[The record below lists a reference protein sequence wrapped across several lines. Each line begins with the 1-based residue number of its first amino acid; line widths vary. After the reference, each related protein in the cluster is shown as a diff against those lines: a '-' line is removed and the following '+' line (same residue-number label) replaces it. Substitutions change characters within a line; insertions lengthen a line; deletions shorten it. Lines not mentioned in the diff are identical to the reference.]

1 MLNTSLFIARRYFVS
16 KKKRNFIN
24 VISIISML
32 CVAVGTMALIVVL
45 SVFNGLEGLIK
56 ELYSTFDPNIKI
68 TAVEGK
74 SFRVNDA
81 FINQLKNIEGV
92 AYVTEVIED
101 NALLRYQDKQLVVKI
116 KGVSDNFKHQN
127 NIDSMIVEG
136 NFMLSKG
143 KKEFAVIGR
152 GIQNHLNINIQNRIY
167 PLQLWYPRI
176 TRNASLN
183 PETAFNRDMIMPEGV
198 FAIEKQYDDH
208 YIFVPIDF
216 ARRLL
221 EYKDKIT
228 TIEVKANSKNDIVA
242 VQQRIKDV
250 LGTQYHVQ
258 NAEEQHA
265 SLIKAVK
272 IEKLFVY
279 LTFSLIL
286 AVASI
291 NIFFSLSMLVIDKQ
305 KDISVLMALGAS
317 PNFIKRMFLTEGAI
331 IAFSGAILGLV
342 LGFTICFLQKQFGFV
357 SMGMETAVVD
367 AYPVDMRF
375 VDFLFTS
382 LLIVTVTICVSI
394 APANRASHTDV
405 KSHI

>member
-1 MLNTSLFIARRYFVS
+1 
-16 KKKRNFIN
+16 
-24 VISIISML
+24 ML

-56 ELYSTFDPNIKI
+56 QLYSTFDPEIKI

-74 SFRVNDA
+74 SFKIDEA
-81 FINQLKNIEGV
+81 FLSKVKNTEGV

-101 NALLRYQDKQLVVKI
+101 NCLLRYQDKQLVVKI
-116 KGVSDNFKHQN
+116 KGVSESFKHQN
-127 NIDSMIVEG
+127 NIDSMIVDG

-221 EYKDKIT
+221 EYDDKIT
-228 TIEVKANSKNDIVA
+228 TLEIKTGGKEDLA
-242 VQQRIKDV
+242 VVQERLKDL
-250 LGTQYHVQ
+250 LGEPFHVQ

-317 PNFIKRMFLTEGAI
+317 PAFIKKLFLTEGAI
-331 IAFSGAILGLV
+331 IAFSGAILGLI
-342 LGFTICFLQKQFGFV
+342 LGFGICFLQETFGFV

-367 AYPVDMRF
+367 AYPVDMQLS
-375 VDFLFTS
+375 DFIFTS
-382 LLIVTVTICVSI
+382 LLIITVTIAVSI
-394 APANRASHTDV
+394 APANRASHTDI

>member
-1 MLNTSLFIARRYFVS
+1 
-16 KKKRNFIN
+16 
-24 VISIISML
+24 ML

-56 ELYSTFDPNIKI
+56 DLYSSFDPQIKI
-68 TAVEGK
+68 SSVAGK
-74 SFRVNDA
+74 SFHVNADFLA
-81 FINQLKNIEGV
+81 KIQKTEGV

-101 NALLRYQDKQLVVKI
+101 NALLRYQDKQLVVKV
-116 KGVSDNFKHQN
+116 KGVSSTFKHQN
-127 NIDSMIVEG
+127 NIDSMIVDG

-143 KKEFAVIGR
+143 TKEYAVIGR
-152 GIQNHLNINIQNRIY
+152 GIQNRLNINIQNRIY

-183 PETAFNRDMIMPEGV
+183 PETAFNRDVIMPEGV

-208 YIFVPIDF
+208 YIFVPLDF
-216 ARRLL
+216 AKRLL
-221 EYKDKIT
+221 EYGDKLT
-228 TIEVKANSKNDIVA
+228 TIEVSTIDKNDIEI
-242 VQQRIKDV
+242 VQKRLKSL
-250 LGTQYHVQ
+250 LGNKFNIQ
-258 NAEEQHA
+258 NADEQHA

-272 IEKLFVY
+272 VEKLFVY

-305 KDISVLMALGAS
+305 KDISVMMALGAS
-317 PNFIKRMFLTEGAI
+317 PIFIKKLFLTEGAI
-331 IAFSGAILGLV
+331 IAFSGAILGLT
-342 LGFTICFLQKQFGFV
+342 LGFLICFAQEQFGFV

-367 AYPVDMRF
+367 AYPVHMQLS
-375 VDFLFTS
+375 DFIFTS
-382 LLIVTVTICVSI
+382 ILIITVTIAVSI
-394 APANRASHTDV
+394 VPANKASHTDV

>member
-1 MLNTSLFIARRYFVS
+1 MNTSLFIARRYFVS
-16 KKKRNFIN
+16 AKKRSFIN

-56 ELYSTFDPNIKI
+56 QLYSTFDPEIKI

-74 SFRVNDA
+74 SFKIDEA
-81 FINQLKNIEGV
+81 FLSKVKNTEGV

-101 NALLRYQDKQLVVKI
+101 NCLLRYQDKQLVVKI
-116 KGVSDNFKHQN
+116 KGVSESFKHQN
-127 NIDSMIVEG
+127 NIDSMIVDG

-221 EYKDKIT
+221 EYDDKIT
-228 TIEVKANSKNDIVA
+228 TLEIKTGGKEDLA
-242 VQQRIKDV
+242 VVQERLKDL
-250 LGTQYHVQ
+250 LGEPFHVQ

-317 PNFIKRMFLTEGAI
+317 PAFIKKLFLTEGAI
-331 IAFSGAILGLV
+331 IAFSGAILGLI
-342 LGFTICFLQKQFGFV
+342 LGFGICFLQETFGFV

-367 AYPVDMRF
+367 AYPVDMQLS
-375 VDFLFTS
+375 DFIFTS
-382 LLIVTVTICVSI
+382 LLIITVTISVSI
-394 APANRASHTDV
+394 APANRASHTDI

>member
-1 MLNTSLFIARRYFVS
+1 
-16 KKKRNFIN
+16 
-24 VISIISML
+24 ML

-56 ELYSTFDPNIKI
+56 DLYSSFDPQIKI
-68 TAVEGK
+68 SSVAGK
-74 SFRVNDA
+74 SFHVNADFLA
-81 FINQLKNIEGV
+81 KIQKTEGV

-101 NALLRYQDKQLVVKI
+101 NALLRYQDKQLVVKV
-116 KGVSDNFKHQN
+116 KGVSSTFKHQN
-127 NIDSMIVEG
+127 NIDSMIVDG

-143 KKEFAVIGR
+143 TKEYAVIGR
-152 GIQNHLNINIQNRIY
+152 GIQNRLNINIQNRIY

-183 PETAFNRDMIMPEGV
+183 PETAFNRDVIMPEGV

-208 YIFVPIDF
+208 YIFVPLDF
-216 ARRLL
+216 AKRLL
-221 EYKDKIT
+221 EYGDKLT
-228 TIEVKANSKNDIVA
+228 TIEVSTIDKNDIEI
-242 VQQRIKDV
+242 VQKRLKSL
-250 LGTQYHVQ
+250 LGNKFNIQ
-258 NAEEQHA
+258 NADEQHA

-272 IEKLFVY
+272 VEKLFVY

-305 KDISVLMALGAS
+305 KDISVMMALGAS
-317 PNFIKRMFLTEGAI
+317 PMFIKKLFLTEGAI
-331 IAFSGAILGLV
+331 IAFSGAILGLT
-342 LGFTICFLQKQFGFV
+342 LGFLICFAQEQFGFV

-367 AYPVDMRF
+367 AYPVHMQLS
-375 VDFLFTS
+375 DFIFTS
-382 LLIVTVTICVSI
+382 ILIITVTIAVSI
-394 APANRASHTDV
+394 VPANKASHTDV

>member
-1 MLNTSLFIARRYFVS
+1 
-16 KKKRNFIN
+16 
-24 VISIISML
+24 ML

-56 ELYSTFDPNIKI
+56 QLYSTFDPEIKI

-74 SFRVNDA
+74 SFKIDEA
-81 FINQLKNIEGV
+81 FLNKVKNTEGV

-101 NALLRYQDKQLVVKI
+101 NCLLRYQDKQLVVKI
-116 KGVSDNFKHQN
+116 KGVSESFKHQN
-127 NIDSMIVEG
+127 NIDSMIVDG

-221 EYKDKIT
+221 EYDDKIT
-228 TIEVKANSKNDIVA
+228 TLEIKTGGKEDLA
-242 VQQRIKDV
+242 VVQERLKDL
-250 LGTQYHVQ
+250 LGEPFHVQ

-317 PNFIKRMFLTEGAI
+317 PAFIKKLFLTEGAI
-331 IAFSGAILGLV
+331 IAFSGAILGLI
-342 LGFTICFLQKQFGFV
+342 LGFGICFLQETFGFV

-367 AYPVDMRF
+367 AYPVDMQLS
-375 VDFLFTS
+375 DFIFTS
-382 LLIVTVTICVSI
+382 LLIITVTISVSI
-394 APANRASHTDV
+394 APANRASHTDI

>member
-1 MLNTSLFIARRYFVS
+1 
-16 KKKRNFIN
+16 
-24 VISIISML
+24 ML

-56 ELYSTFDPNIKI
+56 QLYSTFDPEIKI

-74 SFRVNDA
+74 SFKIDEA
-81 FINQLKNIEGV
+81 FLSKVKNTEGV

-101 NALLRYQDKQLVVKI
+101 NCLLRYQDKQLVVKI
-116 KGVSDNFKHQN
+116 KGVSESFKHQN
-127 NIDSMIVEG
+127 NIDSMIVDG

-221 EYKDKIT
+221 EYDDKIT
-228 TIEVKANSKNDIVA
+228 TLEIKTDGKEDLAIV
-242 VQQRIKDV
+242 QERLKDL
-250 LGTQYHVQ
+250 LGEPFHVQ

-317 PNFIKRMFLTEGAI
+317 PAFIKKLFLTEGAI
-331 IAFSGAILGLV
+331 IAFSGAILGLI
-342 LGFTICFLQKQFGFV
+342 LGFGICFLQETFGFV

-367 AYPVDMRF
+367 AYPVDMQLS
-375 VDFLFTS
+375 DFIFTS
-382 LLIVTVTICVSI
+382 LLIITVTISVSI
-394 APANRASHTDV
+394 APANRASHTDI

>member
-1 MLNTSLFIARRYFVS
+1 
-16 KKKRNFIN
+16 
-24 VISIISML
+24 ML

-56 ELYSTFDPNIKI
+56 QLYSTFDPEIKI

-74 SFRVNDA
+74 SFKIDEA
-81 FINQLKNIEGV
+81 FLNKVKNTEGV

-101 NALLRYQDKQLVVKI
+101 NCLLRYQDKQLVVKI
-116 KGVSDNFKHQN
+116 KGVSESFKHQN
-127 NIDSMIVEG
+127 NIDSMIVDG

-221 EYKDKIT
+221 EYDDKIT
-228 TIEVKANSKNDIVA
+228 TLEIKTGGKEDLA
-242 VQQRIKDV
+242 VVQERLKDL
-250 LGTQYHVQ
+250 LGEPFHVQ

-317 PNFIKRMFLTEGAI
+317 PAFIKKLFLTEGAI
-331 IAFSGAILGLV
+331 IAFSGAILGLI
-342 LGFTICFLQKQFGFV
+342 LGFGICFLQETFGFV

-367 AYPVDMRF
+367 AYPVDMQLS
-375 VDFLFTS
+375 DFIFTS
-382 LLIVTVTICVSI
+382 LLIITVTIAVSI
-394 APANRASHTDV
+394 APANRASHTDI

>member
-1 MLNTSLFIARRYFVS
+1 
-16 KKKRNFIN
+16 
-24 VISIISML
+24 ML

-56 ELYSTFDPNIKI
+56 SLYSTFDPEIKVF
-68 TAVEGK
+68 AVQGK
-74 SFRVNDA
+74 SFTVNEA
-81 FINQLKNIEGV
+81 LIQKIQQTEGV
-92 AYVTEVIED
+92 AYVTQVIED

-116 KGVSDNFKHQN
+116 KGVSESFKHQN
-127 NIDSMIVEG
+127 EIDSMIVDG
-136 NFMLSKG
+136 NFMLKKG
-143 KKEFAVIGR
+143 VKEFAVIGR
-152 GIQNHLNINIQNRIY
+152 GIQNRLNINIQNRIY

-176 TRNASLN
+176 SRNASLN
-183 PETAFNRDMIMPEGV
+183 PETAFNRDVIMPEGV

-208 YIFVPIDF
+208 YIFVPLDF

-221 EYKDKIT
+221 EYTDKIT
-228 TIEVKANSKNDIVA
+228 TIEVKAKSKDEIHN
-242 VQQRIKDV
+242 VQERLKKL
-250 LGTQYHVQ
+250 LGDQFNVQ
-258 NAEEQHA
+258 NADEQHA

-272 IEKLFVY
+272 VEKLFVY

-305 KDISVLMALGAS
+305 KDIAVLRALGAS
-317 PNFIKRMFLTEGAI
+317 PSFIKKLFLTEGAI

-342 LGFTICFLQKQFGFV
+342 LGFLICFAQEQFGFV

-367 AYPVDMRF
+367 AYPVHMQIS
-375 VDFLFTS
+375 DFIFTS
-382 LLIVTVTICVSI
+382 ILIITVTVLVSV